1 MGDDGTNTDGWC
13 NFSFRLSG
21 RQMMDWHDGL
31 TDSNQSATERQRYFQ
46 PVNDPTSTQPNRAPP
61 QNKTPRPPIHSTI
74 PKHPSVLHPSDPDYF
89 SAGGVQPMTEHYIP
103 STQSTVLIGCIT
115 IPNLI
120 LMEPTSTLPSSRR
133 PIDNA
138 LGSDSTI
145 RDEASESKFSGRQIR

>member
-1 MGDDGTNTDGWC
+1 
-13 NFSFRLSG
+13 
-21 RQMMDWHDGL
+21 
-31 TDSNQSATERQRYFQ
+31 
-46 PVNDPTSTQPNRAPP
+46 
-61 QNKTPRPPIHSTI
+61 
-74 PKHPSVLHPSDPDYF
+74 
-89 SAGGVQPMTEHYIP
+89 MTEHYIP

-145 RDEASESKFSGRQIR
+145 RDEASESKFSGREIRESSFSTLFCRLARGAGNHMPRNDFVENIIHVGIRFQFHA

>member
-1 MGDDGTNTDGWC
+1 
-13 NFSFRLSG
+13 
-21 RQMMDWHDGL
+21 
-31 TDSNQSATERQRYFQ
+31 
-46 PVNDPTSTQPNRAPP
+46 
-61 QNKTPRPPIHSTI
+61 
-74 PKHPSVLHPSDPDYF
+74 
-89 SAGGVQPMTEHYIP
+89 MTEHYIP